1 MSYLLDTHTFL
12 WFVEGNKQ
20 LPQNIISRIN
30 NINQSCYISIASFW
44 EIAIKL
50 QLGKLELDIEFNEL
64 FKFAQRNQIEI
75 IEISEL
81 HLMALLDLEP
91 HHKDPFDRL
100 IISQSI
106 VENLTLLSKDT
117 QMSKYKIQLQWE

>member
-1 MSYLLDTHTFL
+1 MAYLLDTHTFL

-20 LPQNIISRIN
+20 LPPNIISKIN

-44 EIAIKL
+44 EITIKL
-50 QLGKLELDIEFNEL
+50 QLGKLELDIELDEL
-64 FKFAQRNQIEI
+64 FEFAKRNQIET

-81 HLMALLDLEP
+81 HLIKLLDLEP

-100 IISQSI
+100 IISQAIS
-106 VENLTLLSKDT
+106 ENLTLLSKDN
-117 QMSKYKIQLQWE
+117 QMDKYKIQLEWD

>member
-91 HHKDPFDRL
+91 HHKDPFERL

>member
-30 NINQSCYISIASFW
+30 NINQSCYNSIASFW

-91 HHKDPFDRL
+91 HHKDPFERL